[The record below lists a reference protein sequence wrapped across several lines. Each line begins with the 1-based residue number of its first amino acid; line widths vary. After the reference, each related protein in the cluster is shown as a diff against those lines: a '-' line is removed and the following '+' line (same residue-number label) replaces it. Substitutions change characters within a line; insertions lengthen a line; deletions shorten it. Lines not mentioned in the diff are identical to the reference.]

1 MYPLKF
7 SPILKSIVWGGQK
20 IAAFKQMP
28 PAGPH
33 IGESWEIS
41 AMPGSA
47 SIVSNGPL
55 AGRSLTELVRTYKG
69 ALLGR
74 RVYALH
80 GDSFPLLVKL
90 IDARDDLSIQVH
102 PDDVLAARRHPGCH
116 GKTEMWY
123 VIDAEPNAHIT
134 TGLNRQVTPDEL
146 QMLIREK
153 RIHDVLETF
162 DVKPGQFFYL
172 PAGRIHSIGTG
183 CFVAEV
189 QQASDITY
197 RLYDYDRKGLDGKP
211 RPLHI
216 AEALEAIDYGVYD
229 RYRIDR
235 TTRPDNENRLLTCPY
250 FVSTLITAEHPY
262 SKDLSTLDS
271 FVILLCITGSGTIVT
286 DGEHAEPYHQGDT
299 LLLFATTQQM
309 DIRPETSTKMLC
321 IHV

>member
-1 MYPLKF
+1 M
-7 SPILKSIVWGGQK
+7 WGGQK
-20 IAAFKQMP
+20 IAAFKQLP

-41 AMPGSA
+41 TMPGNT
-47 SIVSNGPL
+47 SIVSNGSL
-55 AGRSLTELVRTYKG
+55 AGRSLTDLVRTYKG
-69 ALLGR
+69 TLLGQ
-74 RVYALH
+74 RVYAQH
-80 GDSFPLLVKL
+80 GESFPLLVKL

-102 PDDVLAARRHPGCH
+102 PNDDLAARRQPGSH

-123 VIDAEPNAHIT
+123 VIDAEPNAQIT
-134 TGLNRQVTPDEL
+134 TGLKRQVTPDEL
-146 QMLIREK
+146 QTLVQEK

-162 DVKPGQFFYL
+162 DVRPGQFFYL

-197 RLYDYDRKGLDGKP
+197 RLYDYDRMGLDGKP

-216 AEALEAIDYGVYD
+216 AEALEAIDYGVYE
-229 RYRIDR
+229 RYRFDR
-235 TTRPDNENRLLTCPY
+235 PTRSDNENRLLTCPY
-250 FVSTLITAEHPY
+250 FSTTLISADHLY

-271 FVILLCITGSGTIVT
+271 FVILLCLSGSGTIVT
-286 DGEHAEPYHQGDT
+286 DDEHAAPYQQGDT
-299 LLLFATTQQM
+299 ILLFAATQRM